1 MDIFTAKGIIK
12 VILTKSLVSFENE
25 NIPFSPY
32 FIGVVYLTE
41 VNYVPSFILFVLLPV
56 FH

>member
-1 MDIFTAKGIIK
+1 MKIF
-12 VILTKSLVSFENE
+12 LLF
-25 NIPFSPY
+25 FPY